1 MSGTHHE
8 TPRGDGGF
16 RADYLR
22 LCDWTAQAGLALE
35 EMDGLWWWRAGL
47 RRRAAL
53 DALRLLPKPPLPAE
67 AAAALRAQAVEE
79 QVRVLEALDR
89 GGLSGAEAVDA
100 VNAQCRVLAG
110 VYGELTRMAR
120 SPWWRLGLAAR
131 RAAGALGM
139 KKRAFRMPTEDAAEV
154 MALFRAWLAWSDFEA
169 WYPDRLPAAEQGEAT
184 AAPDRSLFGGMMTEL
199 LRDGGYPLLPHVWRA
214 SEARAA
220 ALRRQHSPAGPAP
233 LVSVIMAAWN
243 REAVIGDAVRS
254 VLEQTWT
261 QWELLVCDD
270 GSADG
275 TAARAEAAGDPRVRV
290 LRLPHGGAARARN
303 AGLAEA
309 RGEHIAYLDTDN
321 LWHPAYLETMLAA
334 VAGRGPVCAFARSVE
349 AVAGAGGRFRVR
361 SARGIDHDY
370 ERLLVRNHLDLNTF
384 MHHRA
389 LYERLGGFTDAL
401 PKGQDWDLALRYTHS
416 VEPVAVDALLALYR
430 RHPDWGQL
438 TDTQR
443 HRAGFVERI
452 VRGNVTLLG
461 RDGLPSLSRITPR
474 PRMLVLGAG
483 ADAARARALAD
494 TLTSHDIAKAE
505 VVETAEGVAE
515 RLGEADALY
524 VVGGAARLL
533 VGHPFPQGFPVFL
546 EDAPEPVA
554 LPGAVLRETTSL
566 VLPGLEGAGFPV
578 GGWCPD
584 APSFPPAGR
593 TTREGF
599 RVLPVGGTAED
610 AGHFFKRLDMRR
622 AVPSAADPSSG
633 ANAVV
638 IGFCGD
644 TAPDPR
650 RTHDAAVLAFA
661 SGVSVIAAHGCG
673 LDTLIRRGCAHG
685 VRAGDFDA
693 LRTALERLEG
703 DPHLDMVT
711 VSARRLYGRT
721 ASPRAA
727 AVQVSLLLTEALGRS
742 GEQALRVS
750 APPSARQ

>member
-1 MSGTHHE
+1 MSETHHQ

-22 LCDWTAQAGLALE
+22 LCDWTAQVGLALE

-53 DALRLLPKPPLPAE
+53 EALRLLPKPPLPAE
-67 AAAALRAQAVEE
+67 AAAALRARAVEE
-79 QVRVLEALDR
+79 QRRVLETLDR
-89 GGLSGAEAVDA
+89 GGLSGAEAAEA

-120 SPWWRLGLAAR
+120 SPWWRLGIAAR
-131 RAAGALGM
+131 RAAGALGV
-139 KKRAFRMPTEDAAEV
+139 KKRAFRMPTEEAAEV
-154 MALFRAWLAWSDFEA
+154 MGLFRAWLARSDFAA
-169 WYPDRLPAAEQGEAT
+169 WYPDRLPATEQGQAAAAT
-184 AAPDRSLFGGMMTEL
+184 DPSLFGGMMAEL

-220 ALRRQHSPAGPAP
+220 AVRRQHSPAGPAP

-261 QWELLVCDD
+261 RWELLVCDD
-270 GSADG
+270 GSTDG
-275 TAARAEAAGDPRVRV
+275 TAARAEAAGDSRVRV

-361 SARGIDHDY
+361 SARGTDHDY
-370 ERLLVRNHLDLNTF
+370 ERLLLRNHLDLNTF

-389 LYERLGGFTDAL
+389 LYERLGGFTESL

-416 VEPVAVDALLALYR
+416 GEPVAVDALLALYR

-474 PRMLVLGAG
+474 PRVLVLGAG
-483 ADAARARALAD
+483 ADAARARALAEA
-494 TLTSHDIAKAE
+494 LTSHDIAKAE
-505 VVETAEGVAE
+505 AADTAEAAAGHPT
-515 RLGEADALY
+515 GADALY
-524 VVGGAARLL
+524 VVGDAAPLLAGRL
-533 VGHPFPQGFPVFL
+533 FPQGFPVFL
-546 EDAPEPVA
+546 EDAPELVE
-554 LPGAVLRETTSL
+554 LPGAVVRPTTSR

-578 GGWCPD
+578 GGGCPD
-584 APSFPPAGR
+584 APAFPSSARQTGD
-593 TTREGF
+593 GL
-599 RVLPVGGTAED
+599 RVLLAEEEAGGALSPEG
-610 AGHFFKRLDMRR
+610 ARFFKRLDLRA
-622 AVPSAADPSSG
+622 AVPAAGGIPD
-633 ANAVV
+633 ADVLLA
-638 IGFCGD
+638 GFREGD
-644 TAPDPR
+644 APDAR
-650 RTHDAAVLAFA
+650 RVHDVVVGAFA
-661 SGVSVIAAHGCG
+661 AGVPVVAAHGCG
-673 LDTLIRRGCAHG
+673 LDTLIRRGCARG
-685 VRAGDFDA
+685 VRTGDFDA
-693 LRTALERLEG
+693 LRAELGELAG
-703 DPHLDMVT
+703 DRRPSPAAVT
-711 VSARRLYGRT
+711 ARRLYDRT

-727 AVQVSLLLTEALGRS
+727 AVQVSLLLTEAL
-742 GEQALRVS
+742 
-750 APPSARQ
+750 PPARTD